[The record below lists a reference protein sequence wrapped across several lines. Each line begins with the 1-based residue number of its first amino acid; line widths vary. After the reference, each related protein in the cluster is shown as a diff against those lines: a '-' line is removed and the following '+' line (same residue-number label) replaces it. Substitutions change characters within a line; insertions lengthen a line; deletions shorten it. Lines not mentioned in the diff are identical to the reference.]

1 MVTTLL
7 SSWEIMPQLVIVWN
21 GYLKIDT
28 VLAIAVL
35 LCLVRRS
42 RTDGPITA
50 KDWLCTRYSK
60 ISRKG
65 YPVFSSRILPTV
77 SLLMRFKT
85 QPPLFL
91 YLRT

>member
-35 LCLVRRS
+35 LCLVCRS
-42 RTDGPITA
+42 RTDGPVI
-50 KDWLCTRYSK
+50 
-60 ISRKG
+60 RKKLAL
-65 YPVFSSRILPTV
+65 YALFQNIEERLPRIFIKNSSHC
-77 SLLMRFKT
+77 FAAYA
-85 QPPLFL
+85 F
-91 YLRT
+91 